1 MRAASRGGPL
11 GRNRCR
17 RETTTPG
24 GVVGPW
30 SVPGPSPPRW
40 RARAARL
47 ERPGHRCWPTRAA
60 VARPSRAR
68 PRRPPAASRSR
79 ERHGGGRWSRTGLP
93 EPDPSRTFRA
103 EAETTLRHTRLPTQT
118 EVATSC
124 NATSGESV
132 SVTSIAAC
140 ARPAVPEQLRSGWDR
155 GSAVAP
161 LLGVAPPSDHRGRS
175 AGPGTGVG
183 ARSCVTTTRRG
194 RRGGRCAHDVDPY
207 AMTSTVRLGS
217 APGEPPPQIG
227 DLVG

>member
-1 MRAASRGGPL
+1 MLADQCCGGQ
-11 GRNRCR
+11 
-17 RETTTPG
+17 TIA
-24 GVVGPW
+24 GP
-30 SVPGPSPPRW
+30 
-40 RARAARL
+40 
-47 ERPGHRCWPTRAA
+47 
-60 VARPSRAR
+60 
-68 PRRPPAASRSR
+68 PPAATSS
-79 ERHGGGRWSRTGLP
+79 EPVPRTARRRPMVANRLP